1 MPRSPALQAARDR
14 IAAEGGRLGG
24 QAPYGWRWAGA
35 GGGRL
40 TPVRDEQ
47 AVRFLILH
55 LRRRGLSLQAI
66 ADELARL
73 DLPMRSGAPWTRQ
86 SLHRVVRLPEP
97 LEATG

>member
-1 MPRSPALQAARDR
+1 MPRSAPLQAARDR

-47 AVRFLILH
+47 AVRFLTLH
-55 LRRRGLSLQAI
+55 LRRRGLGPQAI
-66 ADELARL
+66 ADELNRL
-73 DLPMRSGAPWTRQ
+73 GLPMRNGKPWDRRYV
-86 SLHRVVRLPEP
+86 HRIVRTPEP